1 MDNIFGICS
10 NVTVDAEGKKSYTRE
25 TVDSVIKE

>member
-1 MDNIFGICS
+1 MHNIFGICS

-25 TVDSVIKE
+25 TVSVIKE